1 MEIESHQIKSYICTE
16 HSGMITKEKIIQH
29 VNIFP
34 DKLSMEE
41 LIDRLI
47 FVEKL
52 EKRIGQSEKG
62 ETISE
67 QELENEMKEWYK

>member
-1 MEIESHQIKSYICTE
+1 
-16 HSGMITKEKIIQH
+16 
-29 VNIFP
+29 
-34 DKLSMEE
+34 MEE

-52 EKRIGQSEKG
+52 EKGIEQSEKG

-67 QELENEMKEWYK
+67 QELEYEIKER